1 MPYQTLLSGLY
12 PPSPKLGLIEGFFG
26 KGWSWEARA
35 RYAQWLPRHGYGFYL
50 YAPKEDGY
58 LRKHWATPW
67 PADQLEALCQ
77 LARQCRE
84 NGLAFGVGLSPMGP
98 ITTMPASDPP
108 CWRR

>member
-58 LRKHWATPW
+58 LRKHWATP
-67 PADQLEALCQ
+67 
-77 LARQCRE
+77 
-84 NGLAFGVGLSPMGP
+84 GP
-98 ITTMPASDPP
+98 PTSLKPCASSPASAGRTVWPSG
-108 CWRR
+108 WA